1 VPEQGEG
8 VEVVQG
14 GSMKGSAPLAP
25 DDWLVGGGEMASVI
39 KAMDWSLSLLGP
51 IAAWPQS
58 LRTIVSLTQASNSP
72 MSVIWGPG
80 HVQIYNGGYR
90 PICGAKHPRSMGQDF
105 RECWASAF
113 PEIGEA
119 YESAW
124 AGKGA
129 YLEKVRM
136 FLDRYGF
143 VEETWFTFAFSPV
156 TDESGRIG
164 GVFHPVTEMTSQM
177 LSERRTRTLKD
188 IASRAGRAETSDQ
201 ALALTTTVLAEAHL
215 DLPFVLLFLIDEVS
229 GQPRLMGHTG
239 LSAAPLDLLGQ
250 QHLSAIAEVARTGL
264 SSQFDDVAEQ
274 LAGTSVGPYPEQPRT
289 ARLLPLMLPGRDVP
303 AGVLVMGSSARLK
316 MDESYRGF
324 CALVATGVAAGLANA
339 IAFEGAQ
346 KRAEALAEIDRVKT
360 RFFANVSH
368 EFRTPLALLLAPLSE
383 ALTTGSRTLGGE
395 DLEMAHRNA
404 QRLLKLVNTLLDFSR
419 VDPSRTGAYRPTDL
433 SALTVDLASAFRSAV
448 ERVGITFAVD
458 CPHLPHEV
466 FVDHDMWEKI
476 VLNLLSNALKFT
488 FQGTISV
495 TMGWN
500 EAGPT
505 LVVGDS
511 GTGIAA
517 AELPHMFERFHRIEG
532 ARSRT
537 HEGSGIGLA
546 LVHELVRL
554 HGGSISVTSALDVG
568 TRFTIALPWGSQHLA
583 AKQIASR
590 STPPRPPGSNATL
603 YVEEAAQW
611 ETGDAEVALR
621 VAGPPIPSPLYPTP
635 GGALTARVLLADD
648 NRDMRDYLA
657 RLLRREQWKV
667 DVVADG
673 NAALEAALASP
684 PDVVLTDVMMP
695 KRDGFQLLHALRADP
710 RTREVPVI
718 LLSARADSG
727 ARIEGLEAGAADYI
741 VKPFGARELIARVQL
756 QITNKQMRAALEAQ
770 RAELYSAF
778 MQAPVPICVL
788 RGPDLVFEMANAL
801 YCKFV
806 GREASAVLGRPLLDA
821 IPEVR
826 GQGFDVLLRE
836 VIATGVAKVIDE
848 TLIPLDLKGDGAL
861 EDTYWSSSYSP
872 LREPD
877 DHIERVLCVLNHTTD
892 QVRVRKDLERQRELA
907 KSATRAKDEFLAM
920 LGHELRNPLAPI
932 LTALQLL
939 HLRGEKT
946 KESSI
951 IERQVKHL
959 VRLVDDLFDVA
970 RIARGQ
976 IVLKRELLDLA
987 DVVAAA
993 LEIATPLVEEC
1004 RHTLTVD
1011 VPHHSLMVHG
1021 DRIRLAQVVSNLLT
1035 NAAKYTESGG
1045 TLAIAASR
1053 RQEWVELRVRDSG
1066 IGIAPS
1072 MVPRVFDLFSQEQ
1085 QGIDRAQGGL
1095 GLGLAIVRNIVQLH
1109 GGDVAVHSEGL
1120 AKGSEFLVRLP
1131 LATAEVTVASPAPT
1145 AEPVTAKQQSL
1156 RVMLVDDNA
1165 DAAEMLGTALELSG
1179 YTVRT
1184 APDGPSALKLA
1195 SEVALDVAILDIG
1208 LPGMDGY
1215 DLARRLRAN
1224 PEHADLRLVALTGYG
1239 QAADLKR
1246 AREAGFDEHVV
1257 KPVDLVRL
1265 DAAIRGESQAKPSA

>member
-1 VPEQGEG
+1 
-8 VEVVQG
+8 
-14 GSMKGSAPLAP
+14 
-25 DDWLVGGGEMASVI
+25 
-39 KAMDWSLSLLGP
+39 
-51 IAAWPQS
+51 
-58 LRTIVSLTQASNSP
+58 
-72 MSVIWGPG
+72 
-80 HVQIYNGGYR
+80 
-90 PICGAKHPRSMGQDF
+90 
-105 RECWASAF
+105 
-113 PEIGEA
+113 
-119 YESAW
+119 
-124 AGKGA
+124 
-129 YLEKVRM
+129 M

-143 VEETWFTFAFSPV
+143 VEETWFNFAFSPV

-164 GVFHPVTEMTSQM
+164 GVFHPVTEMTTQM

-188 IASRAGRAETSDQ
+188 IASRAGRAETSDE
-201 ALALTTTVLAEAHL
+201 ALALAMTVLTEAHL
-215 DLPFVLLFLIDEVS
+215 DLPFVLLFLTDEVS

-239 LSAAPLDLLGQ
+239 LSVSPLDVFGE
-250 QHLSAIAEVARTGL
+250 QHLSAIAEVARTAS
-264 SSQFDDVAEQ
+264 SSQLDDVAEL
-274 LAGTSVGPYPEQPRT
+274 LAGTSVGPYPEKPRT
-289 ARLLPLMLPGRDVP
+289 ALLLPLMLPGGDVP
-303 AGVLVMGSSARLK
+303 AGVLVMGTSARLK
-316 MDESYRGF
+316 LDESYRGF
-324 CALVATGVAAGLANA
+324 CAMAATAVAAGLANA
-339 IAFEGAQ
+339 FAFEGAQ
-346 KRAEALAEIDRVKT
+346 KRAEALAELDRVKS

-368 EFRTPLALLLAPLSE
+368 EFRTPLALLLAPMSE

-419 VDPSRTGAYRPTDL
+419 IDPARTGAYRPTDL
-433 SALTVDLASAFRSAV
+433 SALTADLASAFRSAV

-458 CPHLPHEV
+458 CPRLPHEV
-466 FVDHDMWEKI
+466 FVDHDRWEKI

-488 FQGTISV
+488 FEGTISV

-505 LVVGDS
+505 LVVADT

-517 AELPHMFERFHRIEG
+517 AELPHMFERFHRIHG

-546 LVHELVRL
+546 LVQELVRL
-554 HGGSISVTSALDVG
+554 HGGSISVTSAVDVG
-568 TRFTIALPWGSQHLA
+568 TRFTITLPWGSQHLA
-583 AKQIASR
+583 AEQIASR
-590 STPPRPPGSNATL
+590 ATPPPGSHAAL
-603 YVEEAAQW
+603 YVEEAALW
-611 ETGDAEVALR
+611 DAGDSEGGLR
-621 VAGPPIPSPLYPTP
+621 VAPVAGTPIASPLHATS
-635 GGALTARVLLADD
+635 GGALTPRVLLADD

-657 RLLRREQWKV
+657 RLLREQWLV

-695 KRDGFQLLHALRADP
+695 KLDGFELLNALRADR
-710 RTREVPVI
+710 RTRDVPVI
-718 LLSARADSG
+718 LLSARADAG

-741 VKPFGARELIARVQL
+741 VKPFGARELIARVHL

-806 GREASAVLGRPLLDA
+806 GREASALLGGPLLDA
-821 IPEVR
+821 IPEAR
-826 GQGFDVLLRE
+826 GKGFDVLLLE
-836 VIATGVAKVIDE
+836 VMSTGVTKVIDE
-848 TLIPLDLKGDGAL
+848 TLISLDLKGDGAL
-861 EDTYWSSSYSP
+861 ADTYWSFSYSP
-872 LREPD
+872 LRESD

-892 QVRVRKDLERQRELA
+892 QVRVRKDLELQRERA
-907 KSATRAKDEFLAM
+907 NSAARAKDEFLAM

-932 LTALQLL
+932 LTALQLM
-939 HLRGEKT
+939 HLRGETT

-951 IERQVKHL
+951 IERQVNHL

-976 IVLKRELLDLA
+976 VILKRELLDLG

-993 LEIATPLVEEC
+993 IEIASPLVEQR

-1011 VPHHSLMVHG
+1011 VPHHSLSVHG
-1021 DRIRLAQVVSNLLT
+1021 DRIRLAQVVANLLT

-1045 TLAIAASR
+1045 TLAIAAR
-1053 RQEWVELRVRDSG
+1053 RREDWVELRVRDSG

-1072 MVPRVFDLFSQEQ
+1072 MVPRVFDLFSQEP
-1085 QGIDRAQGGL
+1085 QGIDRALGGL

-1109 GGDVAVHSEGL
+1109 GGDVTVHSEGL
-1120 AKGSEFLVRLP
+1120 GKGSEFVVRLP
-1131 LATAEVTVASPAPT
+1131 VATAEAVVVSPAPT
-1145 AEPVTAKQQSL
+1145 AEPVTAKKQSL
-1156 RVMLVDDNA
+1156 RVMLVDDNE
-1165 DAAEMLGTALELSG
+1165 DAAEMLVTALELFG
-1179 YTVRT
+1179 YTVRS
-1184 APDGPSALKLA
+1184 AHDGPSALKLA
-1195 SEVALDVAILDIG
+1195 SEVALDVAVLDIG

-1215 DLARRLRAN
+1215 DLARRLRAD
-1224 PEHADLRLVALTGYG
+1224 PQHADLRLVALTGYG
-1239 QAADLKR
+1239 QPADLKK

-1257 KPVDLVRL
+1257 KPVDLARIN
-1265 DAAIRGESQAKPSA
+1265 AAIRGESPKAKPSA

>member
-1 VPEQGEG
+1 
-8 VEVVQG
+8 
-14 GSMKGSAPLAP
+14 
-25 DDWLVGGGEMASVI
+25 
-39 KAMDWSLSLLGP
+39 
-51 IAAWPQS
+51 
-58 LRTIVSLTQASNSP
+58 
-72 MSVIWGPG
+72 
-80 HVQIYNGGYR
+80 
-90 PICGAKHPRSMGQDF
+90 
-105 RECWASAF
+105 
-113 PEIGEA
+113 
-119 YESAW
+119 
-124 AGKGA
+124 
-129 YLEKVRM
+129 
-136 FLDRYGF
+136 
-143 VEETWFTFAFSPV
+143 
-156 TDESGRIG
+156 
-164 GVFHPVTEMTSQM
+164 
-177 LSERRTRTLKD
+177 
-188 IASRAGRAETSDQ
+188 
-201 ALALTTTVLAEAHL
+201 
-215 DLPFVLLFLIDEVS
+215 
-229 GQPRLMGHTG
+229 
-239 LSAAPLDLLGQ
+239 
-250 QHLSAIAEVARTGL
+250 
-264 SSQFDDVAEQ
+264 
-274 LAGTSVGPYPEQPRT
+274 
-289 ARLLPLMLPGRDVP
+289 
-303 AGVLVMGSSARLK
+303 
-316 MDESYRGF
+316 
-324 CALVATGVAAGLANA
+324 
-339 IAFEGAQ
+339 
-346 KRAEALAEIDRVKT
+346 
-360 RFFANVSH
+360 VSH

-383 ALTTGSRTLGGE
+383 ALTTGSRTLAGE

-419 VDPSRTGAYRPTDL
+419 VDPGRTGAYRPTDL
-433 SALTVDLASAFRSAV
+433 SALTIDLASAFRSAI

-458 CPHLPHEV
+458 CPRLPHEV

-568 TRFTIALPWGSQHLA
+568 TRFTIALPWGSHHLA

-590 STPPRPPGSNATL
+590 STPARPPGSNATL

-621 VAGPPIPSPLYPTP
+621 VAGAPIPSPPHPTT

-657 RLLRREQWKV
+657 RLLREQWQV
-667 DVVADG
+667 DVVTDG
-673 NAALEAALASP
+673 KAALEAALASP

-695 KRDGFQLLHALRADP
+695 KLDGFELLHALRADP

-727 ARIEGLEAGAADYI
+727 ARLEGLEAGAADYI
-741 VKPFGARELIARVQL
+741 VKPFGARELVARVHL
-756 QITNKQMRAALEAQ
+756 QIANKQMRAALEAQ

-806 GREASAVLGRPLLDA
+806 GREASTLLGRPLLEA
-821 IPEVR
+821 IPEAR
-826 GQGFDVLLRE
+826 GKGFDTMLRE
-836 VIATGVAKVIDE
+836 VMATGVTKVIGE
-848 TLIPLDLKGDGAL
+848 TLIALDLKGDGAL
-861 EDTYWSSSYSP
+861 EDTYWNFSYSP
-872 LREPD
+872 LRDAD
-877 DHIERVLCVLNHTTD
+877 DRIERVLAVLNHTTD

-1053 RQEWVELRVRDSG
+1053 REEWVELRVRDSG

-1095 GLGLAIVRNIVQLH
+1095 GLGLAIVRNIVELH

-1120 AKGSEFLVRLP
+1120 TKGSEFLVRLP
-1131 LATAEVTVASPAPT
+1131 LATAEATVSSPAPT
-1145 AEPVTAKQQSL
+1145 AEPVIAKQQFL

-1265 DAAIRGESQAKPSA
+1265 DAAIRGELGKAEPAA